1 MSEAVIAHAEVLVFA
16 AGVYSGEA
24 ALLRETARAIR
35 ADSLILKVR
44 AHEVCGAR
52 RIHGASGPAP
62 AQDRDV
68 DGDPLCRVCD
78 KGIRPGDSTGG
89 VDGKLAHLACWVK
102 TREEGRRAPPQ
113 LKS

>member
-1 MSEAVIAHAEVLVFA
+1 MSEAVIARAEVLVYEA
-16 AGVYSGEA
+16 RLYCDAA
-24 ALLRETARAIR
+24 ALLRDATRANR
-35 ADSLILKVR
+35 VDSLILKVR
-44 AHEVCGAR
+44 AQEVRGAR
-52 RIHGASGPAP
+52 RIHGASSSAP
-62 AQDRDV
+62 AQDRGI

-78 KGIRPGDSTGG
+78 KGICPDDSTGG